1 MTSNLMTTGTDAAN
15 AKARAVRAGNFRI
28 TFIHCPNPYYA
39 DTQNYG
45 AKFTPTWAY
54 TLAAHLPEGRYDL
67 ELYDTRIQ
75 SIDDV
80 KEADLFLFSGINQ
93 DYASI
98 TKNHDELRRRYPA
111 AKFIIGGP
119 ICWSF
124 FTGGDVEKLEM
135 FDHIF
140 IGDGEEK
147 ITEIVHNVE
156 NGIEFP
162 KIMNN
167 KERFK
172 IAEARPFYRPFLDAT
187 IERYY
192 GGVIE
197 VSRGC
202 PFLCEFC
209 DIRILPDNNRAHN
222 KNADLIV
229 AEMDY
234 LYDKGVRQALLACDN
249 FIGDLHWAEQVVDKI
264 LEWQARTGK
273 GMTFFPWLT
282 INLHKY
288 PNLMKKMRQAG
299 FDLLFIG
306 VESFSASSL
315 VETAK
320 VQNTAQ
326 NMIEAI
332 RTIQSYGFIVVAG
345 LIFGFDSD
353 DEDCFEVTLNGILE
367 SGLISGDP
375 SLLTALPG
383 TPLYRRMKD
392 SGRLRQ
398 VRYGLG
404 GYKYQTNI
412 RYLLSKETIISGWRR
427 FVGTY
432 NSGEYQYKRL
442 KVFLEGLTKGQ
453 FIPLRATGY
462 GNPLRFFAMVFKNPA
477 ATKQFAQRAFW
488 FAVNPMNVFWALK
501 GLVLAL
507 SLRSKIPGVY
517 NYFQFWGFAWSTTI
531 LKYARLQDTDFDI
544 ESVDENFD
552 FAKLL
557 PEHYVPSDADEDIPE
572 AKIAAQRRFTTKQ
585 LRELVVQRARH
596 AAAKTAVESTQRHLA
611 TVKS

>member
-1 MTSNLMTTGTDAAN
+1 MTSTLMTTAVSP
-15 AKARAVRAGNFRI
+15 AKSETSPIRTGKFRI

-75 SIDDV
+75 SIGDV
-80 KEADLFLFSGINQ
+80 READLFLFSGINQ

-98 TKNHDELRRRYPA
+98 SHNHEELKRRYPSA
-111 AKFIIGGP
+111 VYIIGGP

-124 FTGGDVEKLEM
+124 HTGGDVEKLEK

-147 ITEIVHNVE
+147 ITEIVENVE
-156 NGIEFP
+156 KGVSFP
-162 KIMNN
+162 KIINN

-172 IAEARPFYRPFLDAT
+172 IADARPFYRPFLDAT

-192 GGVIE
+192 GGVVE

-222 KNADLIV
+222 KNPDLIIS
-229 AEMDY
+229 EIDY
-234 LYDKGVRQALLACDN
+234 MYDKGVRQALLACDN
-249 FIGDLHWAEQVVDKI
+249 FIGDLHWAETVVDKI

-273 GMTFFPWLT
+273 YMTFFPWLT

-288 PNLMKKMRQAG
+288 PVLMKKMRQAG
-299 FDLLFIG
+299 FDILFIG

-332 RTIQSYGFIVVAG
+332 RTIQSYGFIVAAG

-353 DEDCFEVTLNGILE
+353 DDDCFEVTLKGIVE

-392 SGRLRQ
+392 SGRLRP

-412 RYLLSKETIISGWRR
+412 RYLLPKESLIGGWRR
-427 FVGTY
+427 FVKTY
-432 NSGEYQYKRL
+432 NSGKYQYTRL
-442 KVFLEGLTKGQ
+442 KVYLDGLTRGN

-462 GNPLRFFAMVFKNPA
+462 GNPLKFFAMVFKNPA

-488 FAVNPMNVFWALK
+488 FAVNPMNIVWAVRGAL
-501 GLVLAL
+501 LAI
-507 SLRSKIPGVY
+507 SMRRSIPGVY

-531 LKYARLQDTDFDI
+531 LKYARLKDTDFDI

-552 FAKLL
+552 FSKLL
-557 PEHYVPSDADEDIPE
+557 PEDYTPSAADEDIPE

-596 AAAKTAVESTQRHLA
+596 ATAQTALESTQRHLA
-611 TVKS
+611 TVK